1 MAGSRPS
8 RTGQDMERNAQA
20 VAESAPV
27 AWSKVREL
35 YPEQIAQR
43 VDDLINR
50 GGVTLR
56 DLSALT
62 MAQLLK
68 NLEDQQDGMDVKA
81 EIAGQVRMLYRIA
94 LVSGGVGDAATVM
107 VQVPEGL
114 KVLPEPDGGDE
125 LI

>member
-8 RTGQDMERNAQA
+8 RTGQDMERQAQA

-27 AWSKVREL
+27 AWSTVREL
-35 YPEQIAQR
+35 YPPEIAER
-43 VDDLINR
+43 VDRLIDR

-62 MAQLLK
+62 MAQLLQ
-68 NLEDQQDGMDVKA
+68 NLEDQQDGMDVKS

-94 LVSGGVGDAATVM
+94 LVSGGLGDAATVL
-107 VQVPEGL
+107 VQVPDGL
-114 KVLPEPDGGDE
+114 KMLPEPDVGDE
-125 LI
+125 LL